1 MNDDGY
7 ELTAE
12 EAFSQL
18 SPEERKRFGRMMKQE
33 GRKKRDVD
41 FKDVDDDDDDDD
53 AKYDNP
59 KQLGQDGAAH
69 ARRRTPGCS
78 ATCSRASAAPGALE
92 RRHEPPAVT
101 RPELAPTCAAM
112 SALKKIT

>member
-1 MNDDGY
+1 MADPTDDDY

-12 EAFSQL
+12 EAFARL

-33 GRKKRDVD
+33 GRKREVDFADVD
-41 FKDVDDDDDDDD
+41 DDDDDDDD

-59 KQLGQDGAAH
+59 KKLAKM
-69 ARRRTPGCS
+69 ARRTEKQDPGLL
-78 ATCSRASAAPGALE
+78 GNLLE
-92 RRHEPPAVT
+92 SFSGSGGGGKGPDVGQLT
-101 RPELAPTCAAM
+101 DLAK